1 MKKPGQKTGGHTL
14 MHLKNKTLSV
24 FGILLFSV
32 AVFMLAGCASQRD
45 FTNLKTELD
54 ALKARNDKLE
64 KDLGT
69 ISSDKAQSLKNQ
81 ASIQSQFNDLQTQIR
96 EIQGKIEEL
105 SAAPK
110 GDVTKIRE
118 LEARIKVLEDSIKG
132 QVSAASSKSQY
143 DAALEKYRAGK
154 NLEAL
159 KAFDAYVANNP
170 NGDLIDNA
178 SFWAGECLFAEGN
191 FEAAMDRYD
200 MVLKN
205 YPKSPKVPD
214 CLYKEGVALIELGD
228 NEAGRLSLEKVVK
241 TYPDTEAAKKAKAKL
256 GEKAASK
263 SSQAKKVKKKK

>member
-1 MKKPGQKTGGHTL
+1 MR
-14 MHLKNKTLSV
+14 LKNKTLSV
-24 FGILLFSV
+24 FGIILFSIT
-32 AVFMLAGCASQRD
+32 VFMLAGCASQRD

-54 ALKARNDKLE
+54 ALNARNDKLE

-105 SAAPK
+105 SASPK
-110 GDVTKIRE
+110 ADVTKLRDIETRVM
-118 LEARIKVLEDSIKG
+118 VLEGSMKG
-132 QVSAASSKSQY
+132 QAAAASSKSQY

-159 KAFDAYVANNP
+159 KAFDAYIANNP

-200 MVLKN
+200 IVIKN

-214 CLYKEGVALIELGD
+214 CLYKEGIALIELGD
-228 NEAGRLSLEKVVK
+228 TEAGRLSLEKVVK
-241 TYPDTEAAKKAKAKL
+241 AYPETEAAKKAKAKL
-256 GEKAASK
+256 NEKAASK
-263 SSQAKKVKKKK
+263 PAQAKKSKKK